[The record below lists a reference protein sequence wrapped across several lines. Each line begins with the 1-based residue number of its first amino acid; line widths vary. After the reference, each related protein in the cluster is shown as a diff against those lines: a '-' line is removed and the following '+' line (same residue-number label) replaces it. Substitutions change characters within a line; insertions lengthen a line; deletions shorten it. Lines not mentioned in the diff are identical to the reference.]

1 MEMFILYLTAV
12 IISLAYLA
20 LGFGINKENAKYLLA
35 GYNTMGEERRKK
47 FNIDKYLA
55 FFKLFFKR
63 LAFFPVPSLLICIA
77 AFEFN
82 VAIVTWSL
90 VQMLRFLFF
99 AKRSI
104 WNQWEL

>member
-1 MEMFILYLTAV
+1 MEKLILYLTAV